1 MISLET
7 GSKQLQ
13 SEKLDTVIKKSIEH
27 SLDVIKEHIGG
38 TGISNKLQI
47 QCMQTIDKLYSSC
60 DIKLRHN
67 ILETIRICAEKLIS
81 RISSS
86 EEYRSQVF

>member
-13 SEKLDTVIKKSIEH
+13 SKKLDNVIKKSIEH
-27 SLDVIKEHIGG
+27 SLNGIKKHIGG
-38 TGISNKLQI
+38 TDISNKLQI
-47 QCMQTIDKLYSSC
+47 QCMRTIDKLYSSC
-60 DIKLRHN
+60 DIKLRQN
-67 ILETIRICAEKLIS
+67 IFETVRISAEKLIS
-81 RISSS
+81 RITAS